1 METKDA
7 ISKNEAIDLA
17 EEIYGQ
23 DYWMQTQEEFKRASE
38 VWDKA
43 KAGKALWH
51 EAYVGWYSFYKKRG
65 EFLKML
71 EDRFMI
77 FIPDRRAININAS
90 GGGVYSFFCHR
101 KEVWHYRIEVQAK
114 DAPMNT
120 NSKDVEL
127 IFPQEIEP

>member
-23 DYWMQTQEEFKRASE
+23 DYWMQTQEEFKRASK
-38 VWDKA
+38 VWDEA

-51 EAYVGWYSFYKKRG
+51 EAYAGWYSFYKKRG

-77 FIPDRRAININAS
+77 FIPDRRAFNINAS
-90 GGGVYSFFCHR
+90 DGGVYSFFCHR
-101 KEVWHYRIEVQAK
+101 KEVWHYTDGREK
-114 DAPMNT
+114 DAPMGTDSNR
-120 NSKDVEL
+120 VEK
-127 IFPQEIEP
+127 IYPNDAKA